1 MISKLIQADGV
12 ERDLAGHVA
21 VIVEGGQP
29 AAAQGF
35 LDAYESC
42 TDTLREWPYSGFVLE
57 SPDPGL
63 NHLRVG
69 KLAAPFH
76 HYSVFYAVEDRVVRV
91 LAVIHAAMGEASRRR
106 LLQGRGGAG

>member
-1 MISKLIQADGV
+1 MRYTLQEVHGVLQDLVAHQDVIIS
-12 ERDLAGHVA
+12 
-21 VIVEGGQP
+21 GGQP
-29 AAAQGF
+29 AAADRF
-35 LDAYESC
+35 AVAYGELA
-42 TDTLREWPYSGFVLE
+42 DRLLEWPLSGRQYG
-57 SPDPGL
+57 SPDPAL

-76 HYSVFYAVEDRVVRV
+76 HYSVFYTVEGRVVRV